1 MFGTLGVQGKI
12 RPRKGREEEG
22 VRSGNYEKERG
33 RRKTEE
39 REGEVVEVQDVSRD
53 LKIGRMV
60 PAVVLIFNSRLA
72 LKSQ

>member
-1 MFGTLGVQGKI
+1 MFGTLGIQGKI

-39 REGEVVEVQDVSRD
+39 REGEAVEV
-53 LKIGRMV
+53 
-60 PAVVLIFNSRLA
+60 
-72 LKSQ
+72 